1 MSARN
6 AHWKAMSDGWN
17 RLGSPLRPC
26 PEDVEHFRLAL
37 GGTPGACLLLG
48 VTPEL
53 AGLSAHLT
61 ALDNSADMIRALW
74 PQNEHAILGDWL
86 DMPFEEA
93 TFDHVIGD
101 GCPVLLDHPLQ
112 HERLFAEAARVLK
125 PGGKLVLRVFV
136 GAEQA
141 ETPEQVCAMALAGDI
156 RVFHAFKW
164 RLSMALA
171 ARSRDYTFCIAD
183 TLHTFERLLPD
194 RARLAALTGWSLQ
207 DIATIDFYRDSSAR
221 YSYPPLSALRSV
233 VQLPL
238 REIEVRHGSYEL
250 AERCPIL
257 VWERRA

>member
-1 MSARN
+1 MSA
-6 AHWKAMSDGWN
+6 HWQTFAARWN

-26 PEDVEHFRLAL
+26 PEDVEHFRRAL
-37 GGTPGACLLLG
+37 GETPGDCLLLG

-61 ALDNSADMIRALW
+61 ALDNSADMIRALC
-74 PQNEHAILGDWL
+74 PQDRYALLGDWL
-86 DMPFEEA
+86 DMPFEDA
-93 TFDHVIGD
+93 SFDHVIGD

-125 PGGKLVLRVFV
+125 PRGRLVMRVFV
-136 GAEQA
+136 GAEQP
-141 ETPEQVCAMALAGDI
+141 ESPEQVCSLALAEDI
-156 RVFHAFKW
+156 RGFHAFKW
-164 RLSMALA
+164 RLSMAIA
-171 ARSRDYTFCIAD
+171 AQSRDYTFGIAD

-194 RARLAALTGWSLQ
+194 RARLAAITGWRMQ

-221 YSYPPLSALRSV
+221 YSYPPLSALRCIV
-233 VQLPL
+233 PLAL
-238 REIEVRHGSYEL
+238 REVEVRYGSYEL